1 MLSISD
7 IILDYLLGVDSA
19 PDIPLDPDAP
29 LIPAAPIV
37 AANYFIDEFP
47 EAGIEGVIIRH
58 EAGGAVER
66 RFLDG
71 SYYGQFNFS
80 FYSRFAD
87 KEAGRE
93 ILESIKNALD
103 MARIEIAEAVVICE
117 VATVVQFV
125 SSDDKERSIYT
136 FSISAEINSKE

>member
-1 MLSISD
+1 MISIVD
-7 IILDYLLGVDSA
+7 IILDYLS
-19 PDIPLDPDAP
+19 DIGSTPPN
-29 LIPAAPIV
+29 PIV

-71 SYYGQFNFS
+71 SYFGQFNFS
-80 FYSRFAD
+80 FYSRYED

-93 ILESIKNALD
+93 VLESIKNALD
-103 MARIEIAEAVVICE
+103 MARIETDTATVTCE
-117 VATVVQFV
+117 VTTVVQFV